1 MYSVRSLENGKTKDA
16 KKAKGVKKYVV
27 KKDINHELYLQVLKT
42 KKEEKHKMNSLRS
55 YGHQIHNITQ
65 EKVSLSAFDS
75 KRWMCDDGINTIFGH
90 RSLSLPA
97 ERARRTRSGDHTISS
112 SSLTNP
118 RVGPS

>member
-1 MYSVRSLENGKTKDA
+1 MVRLKTLR
-16 KKAKGVKKYVV
+16 KAKGVKKYVV

-75 KRWMCDDGINTIFGH
+75 KRWICDDGINTIAFGH
-90 RSLSLPA
+90 
-97 ERARRTRSGDHTISS
+97 HTISS